1 MEERDAFKPR
11 TQPKSRAKE
20 IPGARME
27 TDGQG
32 VNRQAETE
40 RERGQGHPGF
50 YQGHRDTGLQRMENQ
65 ESQEGTEP
73 GPRSSR
79 EVDGGGRGRP
89 GWMVPKGEGCRRG
102 GPRPLPTTE
111 ACSNLK
117 GLWHPWGAHR
127 REQEVSWI
135 PCILFRH
142 SRTQL
147 YPKEQ
152 SKSALWGSARRS
164 LVGREDTGGGGGAPR
179 SG

>member
-50 YQGHRDTGLQRMENQ
+50 CQGHRDTGLQRMENQ

-79 EVDGGGRGRP
+79 EEEGGGRGRP
-89 GWMVPKGEGCRRG
+89 GGMVPKGEGCRREAPDPSLPQRPAAASRDSG
-102 GPRPLPTTE
+102 TRGVRTAGSRRCPGFHASFSDTAGPSCT
-111 ACSNLK
+111 
-117 GLWHPWGAHR
+117 
-127 REQEVSWI
+127 
-135 PCILFRH
+135 
-142 SRTQL
+142 
-147 YPKEQ
+147 
-152 SKSALWGSARRS
+152 RRS
-164 LVGREDTGGGGGAPR
+164 RANLHFGVLPGAPW
-179 SG
+179 